1 MQHVCGADR
10 AAASRVLVEY
20 KVRDLSSAE
29 MGSSRTAEPP
39 PSWPELLGQG
49 QPRRRLSRGWWRNK
63 LAETQTTI
71 FNPRTHTAYVCR
83 PLFTLAASVL
93 REDTAA
99 RGGGSRSWLG
109 RGPGRAAARSLS
121 RHWPQECR
129 LSAWL
134 EVNSTAAAAA
144 ARPPAAAASYD
155 PTRLGVQSA
164 TSLCRGSRLLDCL
177 TKALC
182 FLSGQDRYINVT
194 FQHGKYIIH

>member
-1 MQHVCGADR
+1 MLMRGALCSTCCGADR

-83 PLFTLAASVL
+83 PLFTLAASVF
-93 REDTAA
+93 REDKVEEEVH
-99 RGGGSRSWLG
+99 S
-109 RGPGRAAARSLS
+109 PGWAEVRAA
-121 RHWPQECR
+121 PQ
-129 LSAWL
+129 L
-134 EVNSTAAAAA
+134 
-144 ARPPAAAASYD
+144 AASHD
-155 PTRLGVQSA
+155 IGLKNVG
-164 TSLCRGSRLLDCL
+164 CRPGSRLIAPQQQQQLASPALLQAPTQPDSVCSQQPLYAEARDCW
-177 TKALC
+177 TA
-182 FLSGQDRYINVT
+182 
-194 FQHGKYIIH
+194 